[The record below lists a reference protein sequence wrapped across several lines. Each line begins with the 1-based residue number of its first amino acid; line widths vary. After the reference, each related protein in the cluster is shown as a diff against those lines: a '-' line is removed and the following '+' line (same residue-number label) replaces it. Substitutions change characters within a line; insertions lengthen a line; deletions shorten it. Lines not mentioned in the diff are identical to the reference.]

1 MTWITNWEKDFRGRI
16 WVRPLHQISKTVL
29 CSRLALH
36 RTVFD
41 HNLPGNPPILSQ
53 LGIFVFPPQPEG
65 RISTRLRR
73 IFLGNIEP
81 LINKALSLQCVF
93 VDKYLPAS
101 SVGNLYTPQNLPPFQ
116 AKIRHCKP
124 LSDIFSVRNEKAC
137 TVGFL
142 LCWYHID

>member
-1 MTWITNWEKDFRGRI
+1 MSSAAAPNLKN
-16 WVRPLHQISKTVL
+16 
-29 CSRLALH
+29 RLVQPFGSAQDG
-36 RTVFD
+36 FFIKI
-41 HNLPGNPPILSQ
+41 LPGNPPILSQ
-53 LGIFVFPPQPEG
+53 LGIFIFPPHLEG

-73 IFLGNIEP
+73 IFLVNIEP
-81 LINKALSLQCVF
+81 LIDKALSLQCVF

-101 SVGNLYTPQNLPPFQ
+101 SVGNLYTPQNIPPFQ

-124 LSDIFSVRNEKAC
+124 LSDIFSARNEKAC